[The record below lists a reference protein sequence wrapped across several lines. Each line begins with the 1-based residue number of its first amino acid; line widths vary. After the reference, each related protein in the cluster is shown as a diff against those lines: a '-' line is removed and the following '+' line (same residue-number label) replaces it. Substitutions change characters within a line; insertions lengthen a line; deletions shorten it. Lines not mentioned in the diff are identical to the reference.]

1 MAKTGQSVILL
12 LAGLVGFHDYK
23 EKGVK
28 GYKLNVNNSNH
39 ICLINQGIRVIK

>member
-23 EKGVK
+23 EKEIK
-28 GYKLNVNNSNH
+28 RYKLNANNSNLVW
-39 ICLINQGIRVIK
+39 LIKQSG

>member
-28 GYKLNVNNSNH
+28 GYKLNVNNSNLVW
-39 ICLINQGIRVIK
+39 LIRKSG